1 MDDPNIKKLAKEI
14 EAYEN
19 KLEKAHQ
26 KLNSTIF
33 QNSKLREKIDLL
45 RKEKNIVEEIY
56 NSLKKELEEKKNVI
70 EKTILEA
77 GRAHI
82 NRNIAENELNNLI
95 DKAQAQKED
104 FEKEYEKLNEEI
116 SMDKKFCEFL
126 KEKHKEKEKLD

>member
-1 MDDPNIKKLAKEI
+1 MDDPNIKKLSKEI
-14 EAYEN
+14 ESYEN

-26 KLNSTIF
+26 KLNQTIF

-56 NSLKKELEEKKNVI
+56 KSLKQELEEKKNVI

-82 NRNIAENELNNLI
+82 NWNIAENELNSLI
-95 DKAQAQKED
+95 DKA
-104 FEKEYEKLNEEI
+104 
-116 SMDKKFCEFL
+116 
-126 KEKHKEKEKLD
+126 

>member
-1 MDDPNIKKLAKEI
+1 MDDPNIKKLSKEI
-14 EAYEN
+14 ESYEN

-26 KLNSTIF
+26 KLNQTIF

-56 NSLKKELEEKKNVI
+56 KSLKQELEEKKNVI

-82 NRNIAENELNNLI
+82 N
-95 DKAQAQKED
+95 
-104 FEKEYEKLNEEI
+104 
-116 SMDKKFCEFL
+116 
-126 KEKHKEKEKLD
+126 